1 MLRVSDVRTILRI
14 DDEEDLTDDDI
25 QIFLTRYT
33 RVIMSE
39 LGQSFA
45 QDTELLNNP
54 LFEECLL
61 AIIACQLTR
70 TDIEIIHS
78 PAEYKVG
85 DTTLKYN
92 NTSMGLYGN
101 ITSWCD
107 YYANLLSALSDKSME
122 IQNVRVFR
130 RHGMS
135 CREGWWNI

>member
-1 MLRVSDVRTILRI
+1 MLRVEDVRMILQI
-14 DDEEDLTDDDI
+14 EEFELEDEEI
-25 QIFLTRYT
+25 QRLITRYT
-33 RVIMSE
+33 RLIMSE
-39 LGQSFA
+39 LGQSF
-45 QDTELLNNP
+45 QEDKNLLNNP

-61 AIIACQLTR
+61 AIIACQLSR
-70 TDIEIIHS
+70 TNIEMIHTPS
-78 PAEYKVG
+78 EYKVG

-107 YYANLLSALSDKSME
+107 YYSNLLSALSDKSME